1 MDQERYPFPR
11 VELEDEITQPMP
23 LARALARRHHPGDTF
38 ARLAET
44 FELEVTA
51 LALMLFELL
60 AYHDVTPAT
69 LTPTDVWHMRA
80 GLLEVADNVLPVPTR
95 ARARSRL
102 QLLLLD
108 VAPVERA

>member
-1 MDQERYPFPR
+1 MDQERYAFPR

-23 LARALARRHHPGDTF
+23 LARALARRNHPGDTF

-44 FELEVTA
+44 LEVEVTK
-51 LALMLFELL
+51 LALLLFELL

-69 LTPTDVWHMRA
+69 LTPEDVWHMRA
-80 GLLEVADNVLPVPTR
+80 GLLEVADNVLPSATR
-95 ARARSRL
+95 ERARSRL

-108 VAPVERA
+108 IAPLDRS